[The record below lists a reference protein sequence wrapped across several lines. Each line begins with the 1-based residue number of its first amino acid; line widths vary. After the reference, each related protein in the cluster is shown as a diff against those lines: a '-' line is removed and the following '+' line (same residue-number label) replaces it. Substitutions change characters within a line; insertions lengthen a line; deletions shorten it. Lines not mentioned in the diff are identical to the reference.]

1 MQRALC
7 STLLTLQLALLMLAG
22 PARAGW
28 NPEEEKQRQDEA
40 AATID
45 RFKEA
50 DPTLQTFFDSAY
62 GYAVFPTVSK
72 AGMGMGGAYGK
83 GVVFQTAFIRA
94 MPPRVIGFT
103 SMTQVSLG
111 FQMGAQT
118 YSETIF
124 FKDKAALEDF
134 KKGNYELGAQAS
146 AVAVKKGT
154 SSNADYSQGVAIF
167 TLAKAGLMA
176 EASVGGQKFSFEP
189 K

>member
-1 MQRALC
+1 MQETLC
-7 STLLTLQLALLMLAG
+7 AALLTLQLALLLAG

-28 NPEEEKQRQDEA
+28 DPEEEKPRQEEA

-45 RFKEA
+45 RFKDA
-50 DPTLQTFFDSAY
+50 DPALKTFFDSAY

-94 MPPRVIGFT
+94 MPPRVIGYT
-103 SMTQVSLG
+103 SMTQVSFG

-118 YSETIF
+118 YSEIIF